1 MKKLQIT
8 REELA
13 EVIENVMNTPSEGKE
28 AFAEL
33 CTVATMT
40 VIHLNGYLRFAT
52 QYHFTSKAVIAGL
65 RVAANIMEENF
76 STFDEDPE
84 QYKEHVAMTVEQSC
98 DFLTNNVVTVAIPVI
113 EMEGGDNHDQEA

>member
-1 MKKLQIT
+1 MERMQIT

-28 AFAEL
+28 SFAEL

-40 VIHLNGYLRFAT
+40 AIHLNDYLRFAT
-52 QYHFTSKAVIAGL
+52 QYPFTSEAVIAGL

-76 STFDEDPE
+76 SAFDEDPE

-98 DFLTNNVVTVAIPVI
+98 DFLAKEVVAVTIPVI
-113 EMEGGDNHDQEA
+113 DMKGGTKHEEA

>member
-1 MKKLQIT
+1 MEKMQIT

-13 EVIENVMNTPSEGKE
+13 EAIENVMNTPSEGKE

-40 VIHLNGYLRFAT
+40 AVHLNDYLRFAT
-52 QYHFTSKAVIAGL
+52 QYPFTSKAVIAGL

-76 STFDEDPE
+76 SAFDEDPE

-113 EMEGGDNHDQEA
+113 EMKGGDNHDQEA

>member
-1 MKKLQIT
+1 MEKMQIT

-13 EVIENVMNTPSEGKE
+13 EAIENVMNTPSEGKE
-28 AFAEL
+28 TFAEL

-40 VIHLNGYLRFAT
+40 AVHLNDYLRFAT
-52 QYHFTSKAVIAGL
+52 QYPFTSKTVIAGL

-76 STFDEDPE
+76 SAFDEDPE

-98 DFLTNNVVTVAIPVI
+98 DYLANEVVTVAIPVI
-113 EMEGGDNHDQEA
+113 EMKGGDNRDQEA

>member
-1 MKKLQIT
+1 MEKMQIT

-40 VIHLNGYLRFAT
+40 AVHLNDYLRFAT
-52 QYHFTSKAVIAGL
+52 QYPFTSKAVIAGL
-65 RVAANIMEENF
+65 RVAAQPASAELEVGSFPASIF
-76 STFDEDPE
+76 VSGT
-84 QYKEHVAMTVEQSC
+84 
-98 DFLTNNVVTVAIPVI
+98 
-113 EMEGGDNHDQEA
+113 

>member
-1 MKKLQIT
+1 MDKMQIT

-13 EVIENVMNTPSEGKE
+13 EAIENVMNTPSEGNE
-28 AFAEL
+28 AFAQL

-40 VIHLNGYLRFAT
+40 AVHLNDYLRFAT
-52 QYHFTSKAVIAGL
+52 KYPFTSKAVIAGL

-76 STFDEDPE
+76 SAFDEDPE

-98 DFLTNNVVTVAIPVI
+98 DFLANEVVTVAIPVI
-113 EMEGGDNHDQEA
+113 EMKGGDNHDQEA